1 MKVKDT
7 LRSLYSFP
15 GFEALQELNPYTRD
29 PEARVVTLRRHQKKN
44 ICSSCKEVQ
53 SGYYDSRRHCVRDL
67 SCGGTRMYVEFEY
80 HRILCRKC
88 GSVKQETLPWLAASG
103 RFTQRFEDEIGQQCR
118 DMSIKRVAEVNH
130 LGWAQVQR
138 MDRMYLQQMTGHPLS
153 EGLRRIGID
162 ENSVDK
168 GHAYRI
174 TVSGLDTPR
183 SFQAGSQGRDQ
194 GEPETFFVEIGSVKG
209 RKTEIIVLKTGKP
222 FRKTVLTAY
231 PAGHMRWLFNPHQT

>member
-15 GFEALQELNPYTRD
+15 GFKALSELTPHLRD
-29 PEARVVTLRRHQKKN
+29 PEARVVTLRRHQKIN

-53 SGYYDSRRHCVRDL
+53 SGYYDSRKHCVRDL
-67 SCGGTRMYVEFEY
+67 SCGATRMYVEFEY

-103 RFTQRFEDEIGQQCR
+103 RFTQRFEDEISQQCR
-118 DMSIKRVAEVNH
+118 DMNIKRVAEVNH

-138 MDRMYLQQMTGHPLS
+138 MDRMTLQQIKELPLS
-153 EGLRRIGID
+153 ESLRRAGID

-168 GHAYRI
+168 GHTYRV
-174 TVSGLDTPR
+174 TVSGLDYPR
-183 SFQAGSQGRDQ
+183 PLSIGARGRDQ
-194 GEPETFFVEIGSVKG
+194 EGPDTFFVEIGSARG
-209 RKTEIIVLKTGKP
+209 RKIEIVVIKTGKP
-222 FRKTVLTAY
+222 FGKSILTAY
-231 PAGHMRWLFNPHQT
+231 PRGHNHLW

>member
-7 LRSLYSFP
+7 LKSLYSFP
-15 GFEALQELNPYTRD
+15 GFEALSDLKPHLRD

-44 ICSSCKEVQ
+44 ICSACKEEQ

-118 DMSIKRVAEVNH
+118 DTNIKRIAGVNH

-138 MDRMYLQQMTGHPLS
+138 MDRMYLQKIKRHPLS
-153 EGLRRIGID
+153 ESLRRGEID
-162 ENSVDK
+162 ENSADRV
-168 GHAYRI
+168 HTYRV
-174 TVSGLDTPR
+174 TVSGLDYPR
-183 SFQAGSQGRDQ
+183 PLPISGRDGDQ
-194 GEPETFFVEIGSVKG
+194 EGPDTFFVEVGSARR
-209 RKTEIIVLKTGKP
+209 RKIEIVVLKIGKP
-222 FRKTVLTAY
+222 FKKSILTAY
-231 PAGHMRWLFNPHQT
+231 PRGHIHLW